1 MEAVN
6 SVLRPLVAGLLYPFR
21 GLHPLVGLT
30 VVSLV
35 VGIAMLL
42 VFKATS
48 NQGGIAAVK
57 RKIHACLF
65 EIRLFNDDLRAIL
78 RAQGELLRHNL
89 VYLKYSFVPLLWMIV
104 PLVLLMAQLQ
114 FHYGYEPLAPGESA
128 LVEVVL
134 GKGWEGAL
142 PPDAVEEFDSFG
154 QPVTRPVVAL
164 AAPPGVRVET
174 PGVWAPELRE
184 VSWRVAGE
192 RPGDYE
198 LEVTVGGE
206 TYGKS
211 LRVAEERE
219 VRRLSPIR
227 PRRDFLRQLLDPAEP
242 PLPAGPV
249 ESIDISYDE
258 ANISILGWK
267 VPAFLDVPSWMWVF
281 FILSIVFAFAL
292 RNRFGVSI

>member
-6 SVLRPLVAGLLYPFR
+6 AVLRGLVGGLLYPFR

-30 VVSLV
+30 LVSLAT
-35 VGIAMLL
+35 GIAMLL

-48 NQGGIAAVK
+48 NQAGIAAVK

-89 VYLKYSFVPLLWMIV
+89 VYLRYSFVPLLWMIV
-104 PLVLLMAQLQ
+104 PFVLLMAQLQ
-114 FHYGYEPLAPGESA
+114 FHYGYRPLAPGEAA

-134 GKGWEGAL
+134 AEGWEEAL
-142 PPDAVEEFDSFG
+142 PAGAVEDFDGF
-154 QPVTRPVVAL
+154 TRPAVEL
-164 AAPPGVRVET
+164 ATPEGVRIET

-184 VSWRVAGE
+184 MSWRVSGE
-192 RPGDYE
+192 RPGDYQ
-198 LEVTVGGE
+198 LEVAVGGE
-206 TYGKS
+206 RYGKS
-211 LRVAEERE
+211 LRVADEPA

-227 PRRDFLRQLLDPAEP
+227 PGRDLLRQLLYPAES
-242 PLPAGPV
+242 PLPEGPV
-249 ESIDISYDE
+249 ESIAVGYRDAE
-258 ANISILGWK
+258 VWFLGWDTHWI
-267 VPAFLDVPSWMWVF
+267 LVF

-292 RNRFGVSI
+292 RNRMGVSI

>member
-6 SVLRPLVAGLLYPFR
+6 AVLRGLVGGLLYPFR

-48 NQGGIAAVK
+48 NQAGIAAVK

-89 VYLKYSFVPLLWMIV
+89 RYLGYSFVPLLWMIV
-104 PLVLLMAQLQ
+104 PFVLLVAQLQ
-114 FHYGYEPLAPGESA
+114 FLYGYRPLAPGEPA

-134 GKGWEGAL
+134 AEGWEEAL
-142 PPDAVEEFDSFG
+142 PAGAVEDFDGF
-154 QPVTRPVVAL
+154 PRPAVEL
-164 AAPPGVRVET
+164 AAPAGVRVET
-174 PGVWAPELRE
+174 PGVWSPELRE
-184 VSWRVAGE
+184 MSWRVSGE

-198 LEVTVGGE
+198 LEVALGGE
-206 TYGKS
+206 RYGKS
-211 LRVAEERE
+211 LRVAEERA

-227 PRRDFLRQLLDPAEP
+227 PGRDLLRQLLYPAEP
-242 PLPAGPV
+242 PLPEGPI
-249 ESIDISYDE
+249 ESVALAYEE
-258 ANISILGWK
+258 AAVDVLGWE
-267 VPAFLDVPSWMWVF
+267 VPALFGLPSWMVVF
-281 FILSIVFAFAL
+281 FILSIAFAFAL